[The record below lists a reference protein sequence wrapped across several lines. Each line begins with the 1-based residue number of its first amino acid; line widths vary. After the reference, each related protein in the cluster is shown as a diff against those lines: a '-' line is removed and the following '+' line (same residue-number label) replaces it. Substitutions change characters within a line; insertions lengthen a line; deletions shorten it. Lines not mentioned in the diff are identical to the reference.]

1 MIWNASWV
9 ASLFGQGARTDDLRF
24 FFSFKVFTYSF
35 VCVRERESACAK
47 VGQPQ
52 AEGGTSRL
60 PAEQGA
66 GPRTQPQG
74 PGTMT

>member
-35 VCVRERESACAK
+35 VCVRERERARAQKWGSHRQREGQ
-47 VGQPQ
+47 VGSLL
-52 AEGGTSRL
+52 SR
-60 PAEQGA
+60 EQDPGLN
-66 GPRTQPQG
+66 PRVLEP
-74 PGTMT
+74 